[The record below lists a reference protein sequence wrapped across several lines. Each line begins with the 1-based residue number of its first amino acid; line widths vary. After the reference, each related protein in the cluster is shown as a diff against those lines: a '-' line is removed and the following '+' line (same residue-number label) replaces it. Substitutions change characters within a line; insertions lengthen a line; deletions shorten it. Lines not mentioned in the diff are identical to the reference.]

1 MKLIKTY
8 EELITIPTFE
18 GRYEYLKLQGKI
30 GEETFGWHRY
40 LNQILYQCERWKET
54 RDKIITRDLGTD
66 LGMLDK
72 MYEIPQSVKIIV
84 HHMNPITLDDVLNED
99 PGVYDLNNL
108 ITTSFTTHN
117 GIHYGKTLSNIYTP
131 VERTPNDMCPWK

>member
-18 GRYEYLKLQGKI
+18 GRYEYLKLQGTI

-72 MYEIPQSVKIIV
+72 MYEIPQGVKIIV